1 MGRLSKELITAVLH
15 LIAIL
20 IQKNEINKYC
30 IIFICSSK
38 SSFRC
43 IGRVASSEGSGSMLD
58 LTTSPCES
66 ASFAEMEVA
75 LRERDYELSYLR
87 QTMEHN
93 EQVIFKVY
101 QEKEHAYER
110 ELRKLKALHES
121 RLRAAAQKSLKLE
134 QMLMIQTYQVIN
146 SL

>member
-1 MGRLSKELITAVLH
+1 MKFS
-15 LIAIL
+15 
-20 IQKNEINKYC
+20 KYC

-43 IGRVASSEGSGSMLD
+43 IDRVASSEGSGSMLD

-66 ASFAEMEVA
+66 TSFAEMEVA

-146 SL
+146 SLRIF